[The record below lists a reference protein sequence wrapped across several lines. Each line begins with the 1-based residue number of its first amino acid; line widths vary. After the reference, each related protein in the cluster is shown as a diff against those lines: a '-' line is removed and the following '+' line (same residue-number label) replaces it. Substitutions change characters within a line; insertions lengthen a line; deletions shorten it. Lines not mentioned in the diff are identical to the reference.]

1 MASKPNPAKRAKRIA
16 NKAKNEQ
23 LRKEGNHPKQL
34 RDAANRERYLANKAI
49 LSESP
54 LPVKARPS
62 VVITAR
68 RYREWRQM
76 LEGLDAAHA
85 ANLGR

>member
-34 RDAANRERYLANKAI
+34 RDAANRERYLANIRADI
-49 LSESP
+49 ELH
-54 LPVKARPS
+54 RP
-62 VVITAR
+62 I
-68 RYREWRQM
+68 
-76 LEGLDAAHA
+76 
-85 ANLGR
+85 